1 MFRFYQTLNLN
12 SEIERELLR
21 ASHLAQ
27 LLIDEFDLFI
37 ISKSLL
43 ETVSKGINVE
53 LVIVSTTNNKS
64 MKLVNLCKRLVDQD
78 VTIYWKVD
86 KTLFAKE
93 DYFAIFDK
101 QYLVCGR
108 KQAEFE
114 SPEKLLRLKNDFF
127 NGLSITAKK
136 LNLLAG
142 EIDINFN
149 VDKSIVFSN
158 DTITL
163 NWDIKNAYEIS
174 INPIIGK
181 VKTKGTNS
189 LIIKKDTKFMLLA
202 KNKDNTVKKSV
213 FVRVIKEKE
222 IGFTLE
228 VYDQILN
235 DYITIRA
242 SSYDSGLYAAYFNQ
256 KIKISWNIS
265 MIGKLIES
273 KIGNLPLS
281 GCHNF
286 VLTQNESFFFTFKSI
301 NKNQTKK
308 ISFHCFND
316 DRVFNQKD
324 KKQSFSFAK
333 KDKIISLSNLK
344 KSLLNILA
352 FAEKLFNIFRKK
364 LSE

>member
-12 SEIERELLR
+12 SEIEKELLR

-43 ETVSKGINVE
+43 ESVSKGINIE
-53 LVIVSTTNNKS
+53 LVVVSTTNNKS

-127 NGLSITAKK
+127 NGLSITSKK

-158 DTITL
+158 YTIIL
-163 NWDIKNAYEIS
+163 DWNIKNAHEIS
-174 INPIIGK
+174 INPILDK
-181 VKTKGTNS
+181 VEPKGTNS
-189 LIIKKDTKFMLLA
+189 LLIKKDTKFTLQA
-202 KNKDNTVKKSV
+202 KNKDNTVKKSI

-228 VYDQILN
+228 VYDQILK

-242 SSYDSGLYAAYFNQ
+242 SSYDSGLFAAYFNQ
-256 KIKISWNIS
+256 KIRISWDIP

-281 GCHNF
+281 GCHEF

-301 NKNQTKK
+301 NKNQAKK

-316 DRVFNQKD
+316 ERVFNEKD
-324 KKQSFSFAK
+324 KKHSIPFAK
-333 KDKIISLSNLK
+333 KKRIYFFTNLK

-352 FAEKLFNIFRKK
+352 SGEKLFNIFKEK
-364 LSE
+364 NK